1 MMVNTNTR
9 LFTIGDLTRSKVT
22 INLTE
27 RMLSYITTG
36 QTVEITSE
44 NLPDT
49 VLTAQ
54 ITRISPFLGQGNF
67 STEAEIER
75 SEEHTSELQSRGHI
89 VCRLLLEKKK
99 NKSSYS
105 TV

>member
-49 VLTAQ
+49 VLTAP
-54 ITRISPFLGQGNF
+54 ITRISLFLGQGNF
-67 STEAEIER
+67 STEAELEI
-75 SEEHTSELQSRGHI
+75 QSAQD
-89 VCRLLLEKKK
+89 LLLPGL
-99 NKSSYS
+99 YA
-105 TV
+105 TVDVFDGATEAAT